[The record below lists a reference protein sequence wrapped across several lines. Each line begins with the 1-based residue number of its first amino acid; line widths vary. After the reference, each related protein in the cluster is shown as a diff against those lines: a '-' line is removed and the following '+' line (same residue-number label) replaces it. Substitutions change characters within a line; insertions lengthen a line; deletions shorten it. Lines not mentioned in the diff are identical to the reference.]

1 MLLLGDVVEL
11 QFESEFWERTIII
24 GEITG
29 LRSDQFNA
37 DNQMVLIGS
46 IGHWFTIDKD
56 TKVKKFN

>member
-29 LRSDQFNA
+29 LRSDQLNA
-37 DNQMVLIGS
+37 DNQYVLIGS
-46 IGHWFTIDKD
+46 IGHWFLVDKD